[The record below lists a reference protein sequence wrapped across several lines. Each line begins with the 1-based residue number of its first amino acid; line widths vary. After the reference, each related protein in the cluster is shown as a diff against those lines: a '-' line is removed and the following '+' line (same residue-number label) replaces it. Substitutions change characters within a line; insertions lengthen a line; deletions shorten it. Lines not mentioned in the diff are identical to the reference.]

1 MSAPTG
7 KRSGSGRPTRA
18 RGLMIQGTG
27 SNVGKSSLVAGLA
40 RAYTRRG
47 LRVLPFKPQN
57 MSNNA
62 AVTFDGGEIGR
73 AQALQAFACRALP
86 ETDMNPVLLK
96 PTAET
101 GAQIILQGKIWRQMS
116 ARDYQHVKRDLLG
129 PVMES
134 YNRLAEKCDLIL
146 VEGAGAASEVNLR
159 AHDIANMG
167 FARAADLPVILAG
180 DIDRGGVIANL
191 VGTKI
196 VMAPDDAAQICGFI
210 VNKMRGDTSLFA
222 AGMATISHHTG
233 WDGLGIVP
241 YFPDLRRL
249 PAEDSLSLESISHR
263 AGVADIIVLILPH
276 IANFDDLDP
285 LLDEPDL
292 DIRLVRVDGSTQ
304 IAPHVPRSHLII
316 LPGSKS
322 VIQDLTTLKRAGWDE
337 IIRRHVAAGGHV
349 WGLCGGY
356 QMLGRT
362 ICDPDHVESPVAE
375 ASGIGLLDVDTVIR
389 REKSL
394 IAVQGDILDG
404 KGRKSGVF
412 EGYEI
417 HCGTTSPT
425 GRHKKL
431 IAAPASSASSAQTD
445 DGRVFGTYVH
455 GLFDTHVARQ
465 SLLARIGRAATQPD
479 KSVVMD
485 DILDRFA
492 DHLEAHLNLDDLLR
506 RAR

>member
-1 MSAPTG
+1 
-7 KRSGSGRPTRA
+7 
-18 RGLMIQGTG
+18 MIQGTG

-47 LRVLPFKPQN
+47 LSVLPFKPQN

-62 AVTFDGGEIGR
+62 AVTVDGGEIGR

-96 PTAET
+96 PTALT
-101 GAQIILQGKIWRQMS
+101 GAQVILNGQIWRQMS
-116 ARDYQHVKRDLLG
+116 ARAYQTAKHALLR

-134 YNRLAEKCDLIL
+134 YSRLMMKADLIL

-167 FARAADLPVILAG
+167 FAREADIPVILVG

-196 VMAPDDAAQICGFI
+196 VLPREDAALVTGFI
-210 VNKMRGDTSLFA
+210 INKMRGDQSLFDS
-222 AGMATISHHTG
+222 GLVTISHHTG
-233 WDGLGIVP
+233 WDALGIVP
-241 YFPDLRRL
+241 FFPDLRRL
-249 PAEDSLSLESISHR
+249 PAEDSLGLDDVSHR
-263 AGVADIIVLILPH
+263 TGTADIIILVLPH

-285 LLDEPDL
+285 LLDEPGL
-292 DIRLVRVDGSTQ
+292 DIRLIKLDGHRSG
-304 IAPHVPRSHLII
+304 APNGLKARLII

-322 VIQDLTTLKRAGWDE
+322 VIQDLIILRRSGWDDV
-337 IIRRHVAAGGHV
+337 IKDHVAAGGHV

-356 QMLGRT
+356 QMLGRLVR
-362 ICDPDHVESPVAE
+362 DPDFVESPIAQE
-375 ASGIGLLDVDTVIR
+375 AGIGLLEVHTTIGR
-389 REKSL
+389 TKSL
-394 IAVQGDILDG
+394 IAVRGQILDAAG
-404 KGRKSGVF
+404 EKTGQF

-417 HCGTTSPT
+417 HCGVTSCSDSDKP
-425 GRHKKL
+425 L
-431 IAAPASSASSAQTD
+431 IASDSTEASSAQSE
-445 DGRVFGTYVH
+445 DGHVFGTYVH
-455 GLFDTHVARQ
+455 GLFDSLSARTA
-465 SLLARIGRAATQPD
+465 LLARVGLSATRPD
-479 KSVVMD
+479 KTETMN

-492 DHLEAHLNLDDLLR
+492 DHLEEHLDLDDLLL